1 MARLPPGSLVSKVII
16 LIVLHSSVVRNT
28 VSTVDKALNSKM
40 KTCRALVGRNRNW
53 WKMEEVCQ
61 EQEARQGRG

>member
-1 MARLPPGSLVSKVII
+1 MVRLPPGSLVSKVII

-40 KTCRALVGRNRNW
+40 KTC
-53 WKMEEVCQ
+53 
-61 EQEARQGRG
+61 